1 MHTAASLLSRRPH
14 QPPPSVTLGDP
25 DIALALGRV
34 HELCGPARRTL
45 ALALAGRIG
54 GPVIW
59 IDTAKAQET
68 LNPDG
73 IAPFLA
79 PGAMLF
85 VRTEREAS
93 ALWAMEEALRA
104 GCAPVVIADLST
116 PPAMT
121 PVRRLHLAAETG
133 CGAGACRPLALL
145 LTPDAGGA
153 PGIETRWALHP
164 AHRRGRPGWRL
175 DLLRA
180 RMVPPRIWLMDH
192 GPCGLTPCAGGTE
205 ISYEISGPSHKIMR
219 KC

>member
-1 MHTAASLLSRRPH
+1 MHSAAALLSRRPH

-45 ALALAGRIG
+45 ALALAARAGA
-54 GPVIW
+54 PVVW
-59 IDTAKAQET
+59 IDTAKATET

-73 IAPFLA
+73 MAGLLP
-79 PGAMLF
+79 PGDVVF
-85 VRTEREAS
+85 VRAERDTT

-104 GCAPVVIADLST
+104 GCAPVVIADLPA

-133 CGAGACRPLALL
+133 CGVGQCRPLGLL
-145 LTPDAGGA
+145 LTPDTGGA

-164 AHRRGRPGWRL
+164 AHQPDQRRWRL

-180 RMVPPRIWLMDH
+180 RMVPPRSWDMGWVQHSLS
-192 GPCGLTPCAGGTE
+192 PR
-205 ISYEISGPSHKIMR
+205 S
-219 KC
+219 